1 MNPVDERFEHRLLD
15 RFHYD
20 DRQDG
25 DGYGPDS
32 PRVGDKGWIIWQ
44 TAFNELDRPFEIVRD
59 EGRGRTGLPLL
70 LVGMEDNYGDD
81 WHIRENDD
89 SQYMSLLE
97 AGLDGASLTLME
109 RKHGIARWRSERGES
124 KPIELTAPDGKP
136 TDTVYAYQPSPTNG
150 GYTTSIAGGRLAANR
165 AKPSRTRCA
174 TSDTSWRN
182 HEYRNKHHIHHFG
195 WQAVR

>member
-59 EGRGRTGLPLL
+59 AMYVETKQRG
-70 LVGMEDNYGDD
+70 
-81 WHIRENDD
+81 WCRE
-89 SQYMSLLE
+89 
-97 AGLDGASLTLME
+97 
-109 RKHGIARWRSERGES
+109 
-124 KPIELTAPDGKP
+124 
-136 TDTVYAYQPSPTNG
+136 
-150 GYTTSIAGGRLAANR
+150 
-165 AKPSRTRCA
+165 
-174 TSDTSWRN
+174 
-182 HEYRNKHHIHHFG
+182 
-195 WQAVR
+195 

>member
-59 EGRGRTGLPLL
+59 EGRGRTGLPPA
-70 LVGMEDNYGDD
+70 
-81 WHIRENDD
+81 
-89 SQYMSLLE
+89 
-97 AGLDGASLTLME
+97 AG
-109 RKHGIARWRSERGES
+109 RHGGQLRR
-124 KPIELTAPDGKP
+124 
-136 TDTVYAYQPSPTNG
+136 
-150 GYTTSIAGGRLAANR
+150 RLAYPR
-165 AKPSRTRCA
+165 KR
-174 TSDTSWRN
+174 
-182 HEYRNKHHIHHFG
+182 
-195 WQAVR
+195 